1 VRFLAAAG
9 AVVSHF
15 FAGRRDRENRRIE
28 FLKKI
33 GEFKTKIRRCNI
45 PQKLGDMFPGEV
57 ARFGGE
63 CIALERDLWFW
74 KKRKLRRLCND
85 IIKMTDARV
94 TEIANGELVGKT
106 ELLNR
111 IEKIISI
118 L

>member
-1 VRFLAAAG
+1 VHFLAAALSARLSRTSLRG
-9 AVVSHF
+9 D
-15 FAGRRDRENRRIE
+15 GTERIDA
-28 FLKKI
+28 LNSLKI

-57 ARFGGE
+57 ARFGAE

-74 KKRKLRRLCND
+74 KKRKLRGLCND

-111 IEKIISI
+111 MER
-118 L
+118 